1 MICLG
6 GWPKPTGMPRWLLLS
21 ILPFLDGDMESVW
34 NLAEAVGSVEA
45 FLDDDAIAWFLIE

>member
-34 NLAEAVGSVEA
+34 NLAEAVGSIEA